1 LDGSAGNR
9 IERLLLILAG
19 ACLVATVIFAR
30 EGLAII
36 RSARSR
42 PKPEPAEREATLT
55 YDPELSIVAS
65 WDDFTQQ

>member
-1 LDGSAGNR
+1 LDGSAGGR

-30 EGLAII
+30 EGLEII
-36 RSARSR
+36 RSARSPR
-42 PKPEPAEREATLT
+42 RPEPEGQATLT